1 MRIIAGKHRG
11 RKLVAPKNE
20 ARPTLDRS
28 KETLFNIIQFDI
40 AGKNVLDIF
49 AGSGALG
56 LEAHSR
62 GASSVTFIDNDF
74 NSIEAIKRNCSAC
87 ACGGNVI
94 KADFAQALQRLL
106 GEKFG
111 LVFID
116 PPYETDFCVTAM
128 QMLNQYHL
136 LSDGAIV
143 ACEHKRDT
151 VLPEKVYN
159 LSVYKTRSVGIA
171 NFTIYK
177 YGEEL

>member
-1 MRIIAGKHRG
+1 MRIIAGSQRG
-11 RKLVAPKNE
+11 RKIVAPKNE

-28 KETLFNIIQFDI
+28 KETLFNIIQFEI
-40 AGKNVLDIF
+40 KGKDVLDIF

-56 LEAHSR
+56 LEAYSR
-62 GASSVTFIDNDF
+62 GAKSVTFIDNDF
-74 NSIEAIKRNCSAC
+74 HSNEAIKRNCSV
-87 ACGGNVI
+87 CGCDGNII
-94 KADFAQALQRLL
+94 KADFAQALQRLS

-136 LSDGAIV
+136 LDSGAIV

-151 VLPEKVYN
+151 VLPEKIYN
-159 LSVYKTRSVGIA
+159 LTVFKTRAVGIA
-171 NFTIYK
+171 NFTFYK
-177 YGEEL
+177 YGEIL